1 MKNVKTSVRVIAI
14 ILAAITAVGII
25 VPTLMY

>member
-1 MKNVKTSVRVIAI
+1 MKNVKTSARVIAI

-25 VPTLMY
+25 VPALIY